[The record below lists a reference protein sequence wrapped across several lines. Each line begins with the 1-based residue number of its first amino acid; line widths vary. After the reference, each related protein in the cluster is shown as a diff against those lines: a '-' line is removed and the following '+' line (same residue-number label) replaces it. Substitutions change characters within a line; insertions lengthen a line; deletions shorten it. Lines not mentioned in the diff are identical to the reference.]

1 MEQKDNFCVVFT
13 DKYSWKPFAEDKM
26 KLSSSCKQKCKSY
39 LILLKVTST
48 PDNYCTPSKILKYIA
63 RDILGVQMKSWA
75 GKTLETVNRFAFFK
89 CKLTVVKLQK
99 VQKIFLFFYFFAI
112 FYIKNKIT
120 NDSYSRSKYLR
131 TPFAENKH
139 VQ

>member
-1 MEQKDNFCVVFT
+1 MEQKDIFCVVFT

-39 LILLKVTST
+39 LILLKVTSS
-48 PDNYCTPSKILKYIA
+48 PDNNYCTPSKILKYIA

-89 CKLTVVKLQK
+89 CKLTVVKFMNKKSCCFLLSLQCFTL
-99 VQKIFLFFYFFAI
+99 KI
-112 FYIKNKIT
+112 
-120 NDSYSRSKYLR
+120 
-131 TPFAENKH
+131 E
-139 VQ
+139 